1 MNIDKLLSP
10 KKDRSK
16 FQSKI
21 DELLSIIKDRSKLQC
36 KFDEKRNQLILQTE
50 KNNKLIYQPEFAGNI
65 DNSNIG
71 AIIQYM
77 RHLNKKS
84 ILISNHI
91 SKALAENL
99 QKANIEYIDFS
110 GNMYIDSPPVFVS
123 IKGETPQKVHLP
135 DITSFTLS
143 IASIKLIFT
152 LLIIKD
158 SLEHTYRELAKIS
171 DVALGSVSKTL
182 LMLEKHGYIV
192 EKNHGEKHLVNK
204 EKLLSKW
211 CIGYAEKL
219 RPKLIIS
226 KFSTDNL
233 AQLKEIDSLD
243 FNFLWGGEIA
253 AAKLTHYLSPQ
264 IITLYADDALPQ
276 LQYKCRLKKD
286 NNGNIELIKK
296 FWNFDTKIYKENH
309 VPFIL
314 VYADLL
320 LSLDERNQE
329 TAEMIYDKFIRKQM
343 E

>member
-1 MNIDKLLSP
+1 MNIDKLLSVIRN
-10 KKDRSK
+10 KSA
-16 FQSKI
+16 F
-21 DELLSIIKDRSKLQC
+21 QC
-36 KFDEKRNQLILQTE
+36 KFDEKRNQLTLQIE
-50 KNNKLIYQPEFAGNI
+50 KNNKLIYKPELVGNI

-71 AIIQYM
+71 AIVQYM
-77 RHLNKKS
+77 QHLNKKS

-91 SKALAENL
+91 NKVLADKL

-110 GNMYIDSPPVFVS
+110 GNMYINSPPVFIS
-123 IKGETPQKVHLP
+123 IKGETPQKKSLS
-135 DITSFTLS
+135 DITQFTLS
-143 IASIKLIFT
+143 VASIKLIFT
-152 LLIIKD
+152 LLVIKKP
-158 SLEHTYRELAKIS
+158 LEHTYRELAKMS

-182 LMLEKHGYIV
+182 LILEKHGYIV
-192 EKNHGEKHLVNK
+192 EKNRGEKHLVNK
-204 EKLLSKW
+204 DILLSKW

-219 RPKLIIS
+219 RPKLMID

-233 AQLKEIDSLD
+233 AQFKETNPCE

-264 IITLYADDALPQ
+264 IITLYADDALPL

-296 FWNFDTKIYKENH
+296 FWNFDTKTYKENH

-320 LSLDERNQE
+320 SSLDERTQE
-329 TAEMIYDKFIRKQM
+329 TAEIIYDKFIREQV